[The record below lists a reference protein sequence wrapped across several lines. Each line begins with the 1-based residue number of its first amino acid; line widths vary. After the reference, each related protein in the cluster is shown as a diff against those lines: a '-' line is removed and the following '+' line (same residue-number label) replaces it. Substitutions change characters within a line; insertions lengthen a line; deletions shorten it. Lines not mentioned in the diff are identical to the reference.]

1 MESSARVL
9 RPYFPL
15 TVATPIGAP
24 DEVAPDKS
32 PDAAAVVG
40 DDEFAT
46 GLTAMLSGVET
57 VAGAIDAPVPAEVK
71 SGASSSEPAP
81 PQALSMVISATRPVR
96 KTQIGYKFIG

>member
-1 MESSARVL
+1 MENSARVL

-15 TVATPIGAP
+15 TVATPIG
-24 DEVAPDKS
+24 V

-57 VAGAIDAPVPAEVK
+57 VAGAIDAPVPAPVGVK

-96 KTQIGYKFIG
+96 KTQIRYKFIG

>member
-9 RPYFPL
+9 RSYFPP
-15 TVATPIGAP
+15 TVATPISAP
-24 DEVAPDKS
+24 DES

-40 DDEFAT
+40 DDEFAI

-57 VAGAIDAPVPAEVK
+57 VAGAIDTPVPAPAEVEP
-71 SGASSSEPAP
+71 GVSSSEPAP